1 MHVPQHQRLSC
12 LETDRTPGPYA
23 FNPQTPSPPAA
34 ALPPPQ
40 QRAASSPVLP
50 RSALAPAPAQR
61 EGASTRSQVKGGEYH
76 VARLRRGRESR
87 LGAAAAEPSPRI
99 VRGGV
104 PMRA

>member
-1 MHVPQHQRLSC
+1 VPPLAPHQRLAC
-12 LETDRTPGPYA
+12 LEPRTPGL
-23 FNPQTPSPPAA
+23 FDFKPQTPSPPAA

-40 QRAASSPVLP
+40 QRAASSPALP
-50 RSALAPAPAQR
+50 RPALAPAPAQR
-61 EGASTRSQVKGGEYH
+61 EGASTRSQVKGGEHH

-104 PMRA
+104 PMRT